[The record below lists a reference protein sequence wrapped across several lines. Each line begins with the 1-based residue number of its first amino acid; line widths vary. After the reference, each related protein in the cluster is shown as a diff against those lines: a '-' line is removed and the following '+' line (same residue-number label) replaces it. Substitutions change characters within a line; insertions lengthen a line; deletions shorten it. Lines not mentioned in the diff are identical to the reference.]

1 MTIPVKPAAG
11 PKENLRTMQVL
22 NATLLIGI
30 IFFGGIVIILLSV
43 KGHLLDNEPLLFS
56 EILLYSAI
64 GLATV
69 CYFFARTIYNKK
81 LETLKNSALPLADK
95 LSQYRAL
102 LVLYLACC
110 EGPALFSIVVLYLT
124 GNFLVLIITICMM
137 MAMAVK
143 FPFTQK
149 IISLLNVD
157 WVEQQDLI

>member
-1 MTIPVKPAAG
+1 
-11 PKENLRTMQVL
+11 MQVL

>member
-1 MTIPVKPAAG
+1 MTIPPKPAG

-22 NATLLIGI
+22 TATLLIGI

-56 EILLYSAI
+56 EILLYCAI
-64 GLATV
+64 GLAAF

-124 GNFLVLIITICMM
+124 GNFLVLIITITMM

>member
-1 MTIPVKPAAG
+1 
-11 PKENLRTMQVL
+11 MQVL
-22 NATLLIGI
+22 TATLLIGI

-56 EILLYSAI
+56 EILLYCAI
-64 GLATV
+64 DLAAV

-81 LETLKNSALPLADK
+81 LETLKNSTLPLADK
-95 LSQYRAL
+95 LSQYRVL

-110 EGPALFSIVVLYLT
+110 EGPALFSVVALLLT
-124 GNFLVLIITICMM
+124 GNYWLLIVTICMM
-137 MAMAVK
+137 IAMAVK
-143 FPFTQK
+143 FPLTQK